1 MGEDRTLIGGGP
13 VYLPRILPLA
23 RVPGWVYRRVALLGG
38 FSLLATVLLWPI
50 LGSDYPPGVDT
61 PAFLHLSWVTS
72 LAVKGQLAQ
81 PLQDPYW
88 YGGFPYLV
96 AYSPLGFSLIGVA
109 SALTGL
115 SVISVYH
122 VAMVTSYAAIGV
134 ASYWLGRELGLGW
147 WAAILAGTFVV
158 LAYPVMASLFLW
170 GWFTSVM
177 ALPFFLI
184 AYGLIERAIRTH
196 KWQLAAWGALIMSL
210 AVLIHTTTV
219 LSLGLGLSGWFAA
232 RLIVDPDNRSALVL
246 YSGLF
251 AGIVALVIAPWGIP
265 FLIHLL
271 DVGFQREVPGIWL
284 TDIGTFGSK
293 AMDSGL
299 IGMYSYPLYL
309 GVLLVALT
317 LAGGAYALL
326 ERGRLAGVVVM
337 LLVLTWFGMSAN
349 LNPIIRLYPLS
360 GLDTSRFQLYM
371 MPFMA
376 LLAAAFVEWS
386 VQHIKEPLDTSP
398 GCRPYC
404 PDFSFTCQGGMA
416 SGCNHIR

>member
-1 MGEDRTLIGGGP
+1 M
-13 VYLPRILPLA
+13 PRILPLA

-88 YGGFPYLV
+88 YGGFPYMV

-386 VQHIKEPLDTSP
+386 VQHINPYSP
-398 GCRPYC
+398 FG
-404 PDFSFTCQGGMA
+404 S
-416 SGCNHIR
+416 NK